1 MAKLTYLP
9 DDGDPAKV
17 TWNGH
22 VFEAN
27 VGKEVRNAYMVD
39 LAKGN
44 RFFKVEDADK
54 VDKPDPKTKELDR
67 ERDRVGEYKK
77 HAVAWINA
85 AESHLMMAKQ
95 WASEER
101 MREEHGVGTEDID
114 WLMTLYTPKFEQ
126 LKRAFADR

>member
-54 VDKPDPKTKELDR
+54 VDKPDPKTKALDR

-126 LKRAFADR
+126 LKRAFA